1 MVSLPKGLASRETH
15 DIISQAATRDVPLV
29 PPTFWC
35 YDSLSKEEHCCWWHF
50 IFHPYGGPE
59 RHGVYHPVYQYET
72 EILEQMQM
80 DRLDVDR
87 TIPQKWFCV
96 YKATGLG
103 LTEFVLL
110 WILWKCFTDPFFQGK
125 EAMIITGPNVDLAR
139 DLILRS
145 KDFLVKKGLGYV
157 DHGAYELEVNGGRI
171 KCYPSNNIH
180 SARGKP
186 KVSLFFGDE
195 AAFFKIR
202 DDNIVRTVG
211 ERYIGK
217 SDSWVIWVSTA
228 GEEPDG
234 FFYEIMSEPE
244 KGVDKTI
251 YTRFHYYVEAG
262 LKKDP
267 KTKTSIFSDTFLKK
281 ASEARSYEREY
292 LGVWG
297 KNVGDIFSPEGIEE
311 CTSVEYSWKD
321 KDDTNDRVIGIDP
334 GFGSSEFGICITQ
347 KRKGKISVIYAE
359 AFERES
365 YIDIVN
371 KIRLLSERFVTKRIF
386 VDGAWPEGI
395 KDLRDKYKMNVQN
408 INFNQYG
415 EKMLNYASNAVD
427 FNKVEIHPKFKKLKL
442 QLMTIKYN
450 KKGGTDKNRV
460 NPFDLGD
467 AFLLSLYYYKMGTG
481 TIAGVY

>member
-1 MVSLPKGLASRETH
+1 MGLAKKETLQ
-15 DIISQAATRDVPLV
+15 ILSSAATRDKPIVPE
-29 PPTFWC
+29 TFWC
-35 YDSLSKEEHCCWWHF
+35 YDSLSKDEHCCFWHF

-59 RHGVYHPVYQYET
+59 RHGIYHPCYKYET
-72 EILEQMQM
+72 DILEKMQM
-80 DRLDVDR
+80 DVLDSER
-87 TIPQKWFCV
+87 TKKEKWFCV

-103 LTEFVLL
+103 LTEFILL
-110 WILWKCFTDPFFQGK
+110 WTLWKCLTDPFFQDK
-125 EAMIITGPNVDLAR
+125 EAMIITGPNVDLAQ

-145 KDFLVKKGLGYV
+145 KAFLIKKGLGYV
-157 DHGAYELEVNGGRI
+157 DHGAYELDVNGGRI

-195 AAFFKIR
+195 AAFFKLR
-202 DDNIVRTVG
+202 DDSIVRTVG

-228 GEEPDG
+228 GEEPAG
-234 FFYEIMSEPE
+234 FFYDIMQEPSSGAE
-244 KGVDKTI
+244 KTI
-251 YTRFHYYVEAG
+251 YERFHYYVEAG

-267 KTKTSIFSDTFLKK
+267 QTKSSIFSPEFIKK

-311 CTSVEYSWKD
+311 CCSEEYNWKE

-371 KIRLLSERFVTKRIF
+371 KIRLLTERFKTKRIY
-386 VDGAWPEGI
+386 VDGSWPEGI
-395 KDLRDKYKMNVQN
+395 RDLRDKYHMNVEA

-415 EKMLNYASNAVD
+415 EKMLNFAANNID
-427 FNKVEIHPKFKKLKL
+427 FQKVEIHPKFKKLKS

-450 KKGGTDKNRV
+450 KKGGTDKTKQ

-467 AFLLSLYYYKMGTG
+467 AFLLALYYYKRGVGTL
-481 TIAGVY
+481 AGVG

>member
-1 MVSLPKGLASRETH
+1 MGKGLASRETH
-15 DIISQAATRDVPLV
+15 DILAQAATRDVPIV
-29 PPTFWC
+29 PDQFWC
-35 YDSLSKEEHCCWWHF
+35 KNSLSKEEHCCFWHF
-50 IFHPYGGPE
+50 VFHPYGGPE
-59 RHGVYHPVYQYET
+59 RDGVYHPMYDYEQQ
-72 EILEQMQM
+72 ILDKMQM
-80 DRLDVDR
+80 EKLDSER
-87 TIPQKWFCV
+87 TLDCKWFCV

-110 WILWKCFTDPFFQGK
+110 WVIWKCFTDPYFAGK
-125 EAMIITGPNVDLAR
+125 EAMMVTGPNVDLAQ
-139 DLILRS
+139 DLILRT
-145 KDFLVKKGLGYV
+145 KDFLRKKGLGYV
-157 DHGAYELEVNGGRI
+157 DHGAYELEINGARI
-171 KCYPSNNIH
+171 KCYPSNNVH

-195 AAFFKIR
+195 AAFFKLR
-202 DDNIVRTVG
+202 DDSIVRTVG

-228 GEEPDG
+228 GEEPSG
-234 FFYEIMSEPE
+234 FFYDIMLEPSEGAE
-244 KGVDKTI
+244 KTI
-251 YTRFHYYVEAG
+251 YQRFHFYVDAG
-262 LKKDP
+262 LKKD
-267 KTKTSIFSDTFLKK
+267 KQTKTSIFTPKYLEK
-281 ASEARSYEREY
+281 ASDARSYEREY

-311 CTSVEYSWKD
+311 VCSKEYEWKE
-321 KDDTNDRVIGIDP
+321 KDETNDRIIGIDP

-371 KIRLLSERFVTKRIF
+371 KVRMLSEKYHCKRCY

-395 KDLRDKYKMNVQN
+395 RDLRDKYKLSVDA

-415 EKMLNYASNAVD
+415 EKMLNYAANKVD
-427 FNKVEIHPKFKKLKL
+427 FNEVEIHPRFKKLKS

-450 KKGGTDKNRV
+450 KKGGTDKTKQ

-467 AFLLSLYYYKMGTG
+467 AFLLALYYYKRGSGTLAG
-481 TIAGVY
+481 IA

>member
-1 MVSLPKGLASRETH
+1 LGLAKKET
-15 DIISQAATRDVPLV
+15 IQILSSAATRDIPVV
-29 PPTFWC
+29 PPDFWC
-35 YDSLSKEEHCCWWHF
+35 YDSLSKEEHCCFWHF
-50 IFHPYGGPE
+50 IFYPFGGPE
-59 RHGVYHPVYQYET
+59 RDAIFHPVYKYEQ
-72 EILEQMQM
+72 EILQGLEKHKC
-80 DRLDVDR
+80 
-87 TIPQKWFCV
+87 ICV

-103 LTEFVLL
+103 ITELMLL
-110 WILWKCFTDPFFQGK
+110 WTLWKCFTDEYFRGK
-125 EAMIITGPNVDLAR
+125 EAIMITGPNVDLAR

-145 KDFLVKKGLGYV
+145 KDFLIRKGLGYV
-157 DHGAYELEVNGGRI
+157 DHGAYELEVNGATI

-195 AAFFKIR
+195 SAFFKLHN
-202 DDNIVRTVG
+202 DSVVRTVG

-217 SDSWVIWVSTA
+217 SDSWVVWVSTA
-228 GEEPDG
+228 GEEPSG
-234 FFYEIMSEPE
+234 FFYDIMQEPE
-244 KGVDKTI
+244 QGTDKTI
-251 YTRFHYYVEAG
+251 YKRFHYYVEAG
-262 LKKDP
+262 LKVDP
-267 KTKTSIFSDTFLKK
+267 KTKTSIFSPRFLKN

-311 CTSVEYSWKD
+311 CCSEEYTWRD
-321 KDDTNDRVIGIDP
+321 NDDTNDRVIGIDP

-359 AFERES
+359 AYERES

-371 KIRLLSERFVTKRIF
+371 KLRMLSERFVTKRMF

-395 KDLRDKYKMNVQN
+395 RDLRDKYHMNVQN

-415 EKMLNYASNAVD
+415 EKMLNYAANCID
-427 FNKVEIHPKFKKLKL
+427 FQKVEIHPKFKKLKN
-442 QLMTIKYN
+442 QIMTIKYN
-450 KKGGTDKNRV
+450 KKGGTDKTHA

-467 AFLLSLYYYKMGTG
+467 AFLLCLYYYKMGSG
-481 TIAGVY
+481 TLAGIA